1 MTGTNISTGLRLTN
15 ALPQNVDA
23 DVLAVPIFEH
33 DEPGRHDWLD
43 AATGGELSR
52 MLGSREFTGESY
64 DVVLAPVTRP
74 DWRTRRV
81 AFVGAGGR
89 GTYSTEQ
96 LRTLSTAV
104 VLHARRRWIGRLAVH
119 LDDALPAEDAAQA
132 SAEGLTLGAHTG
144 APYKSESKIGPPPE
158 MAIVHA
164 RGGEPGLQ
172 RIVQRGR
179 ILGESCN
186 IARSLADEPGNV
198 LTPRAFAD
206 RAASVAAEAALR
218 VEIVDERGIDAL
230 NLRLLQ
236 AVARGSAEPPRV
248 IVMRHGSERIPE
260 GPVLGLVGK
269 GITFDTGGISL
280 KPADGMERMKDD
292 MAGGAA
298 VIAAMRAIALL
309 DAPIPVVGVV
319 PCAENMPGSR
329 ATRPGDVIVSAAG
342 KSVEVVNTDAEGR
355 LILGD
360 ALWYVRQLGAT
371 HLMDV
376 ATLTGAC
383 VVALGKIRSGLFGT
397 PEWWR
402 THVHAVADRAGDRTW
417 PMPTDEEYLDQLRSE
432 TADLSNTGGRPA
444 GAVTAAMFLKEFTGG
459 LPWVHMDIAGTAWF
473 DEAKPYRPKGA
484 SGVAVRTLAELAF
497 TAESWKPA

>member
-1 MTGTNISTGLRLTN
+1 MAEKDIKAGLWLTD
-15 ALPQNVDA
+15 AAPQELDA
-23 DVLAVPIFEH
+23 EVLAVPVFER
-33 DEPGRHDWLD
+33 DEAARLSWVD
-43 AATGGELSR
+43 AATSGELSR
-52 MLGSREFTGESY
+52 MTGSGEFTGESY

-74 DWRTRRV
+74 NWRTRRI
-81 AFVGAGGR
+81 AFVGAGAR
-89 GTYSTEQ
+89 STYSTER
-96 LRTLSTAV
+96 LRRLCTTM
-104 VLHARRRWIGRLAVH
+104 VLHARKRRIGRLAIC
-119 LDDALPAEDAAQA
+119 LDDALPAEEAVQA
-132 SAEGLTLGAHTG
+132 SAEGLTFGAHAG
-144 APYKSESKIGPPPE
+144 GRYKSESKIGPPPE
-158 MAIVHA
+158 AAIVYAHGREA
-164 RGGEPGLQ
+164 RLQ
-172 RIVQRGR
+172 RAVERGR

-186 IARSLADEPGNV
+186 IARGLADEPSNV
-198 LTPRAFAD
+198 LTPRTFAD
-206 RAASVAAEAALR
+206 QAASVAAQAGLR
-218 VEIVDERGIDAL
+218 VEIIDERGIDAL
-230 NLRLLQ
+230 DLRLLQ

-248 IVMRHGSERIPE
+248 IVIRHDPGATSES
-260 GPVLGLVGK
+260 PVLGLIGK

-298 VIAAMRAIALL
+298 VIAAMRAIAML
-309 DAPIPVVGVV
+309 DAPIPVVGLV

-329 ATRPGDVIVSAAG
+329 ATKPGDVIVSAAG

-360 ALWYVRQLGAT
+360 ALWYARQLGAT

-402 THVHAVADRAGDRTW
+402 SHVHAVASRAGDRSW

-432 TADLSNTGGRPA
+432 SADLSNTGGRPA
-444 GAVTAAMFLKEFTGG
+444 GAITAAMFLKEFAGDA
-459 LPWVHMDIAGTAWF
+459 PWVHMDIAGTAWF
-473 DEAKPYRPKGA
+473 DEAKPYQPKGA

-497 TAESWKPA
+497 TANAWKAR